1 MPVSPFVMLKWRNGH
16 ILFYKRPNERGKEK
30 QMRSMIINRINLITR
45 PAISGFDFPCL
56 DQPQNNIDMIRGI
69 RQDNRNCDRNR
80 YRRK

>member
-1 MPVSPFVMLKWRNGH
+1 MGT
-16 ILFYKRPNERGKEK
+16 FYFINDPNERGKEK

-69 RQDNRNCDRNR
+69 RLDNRNCDRNR